1 MKKLTLLVFLVAICS
16 WAAFAGGY
24 QVRLQGQKQTGMG
37 LIGSPFALGASSIF
51 YNPGG
56 LSMMDTKF
64 SFSVGAS
71 AILSNMTFQKDATN
85 YQAVT
90 DNP

>member
-1 MKKLTLLVFLVAICS
+1 MKKFTLFVFLAAILGWS
-16 WAAFAGGY
+16 AFAGGY

-56 LSMMDTKF
+56 L
-64 SFSVGAS
+64 
-71 AILSNMTFQKDATN
+71 
-85 YQAVT
+85 
-90 DNP
+90 

>member
-1 MKKLTLLVFLVAICS
+1 MKKLTLFVFLFAIVS

-37 LIGSPFALGASSIF
+37 LIGSPFALGASNIF

-56 LSMMDTKF
+56 LSKL
-64 SFSVGAS
+64 
-71 AILSNMTFQKDATN
+71 IW
-85 YQAVT
+85 
-90 DNP
+90 